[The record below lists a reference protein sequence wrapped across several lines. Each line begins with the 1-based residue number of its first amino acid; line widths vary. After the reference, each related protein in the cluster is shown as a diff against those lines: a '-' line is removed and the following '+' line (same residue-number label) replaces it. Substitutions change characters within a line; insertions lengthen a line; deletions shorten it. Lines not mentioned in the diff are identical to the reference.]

1 MEKRGGSGGGGT
13 PASFDRSTL
22 RNVRVVQR
30 NLVYVIGLPPA
41 IALEETLKKPEYFGQ
56 YGRIVKVHDNL
67 PNMHIILHHRLRML
81 IPTTSTHNH
90 TAHRSPSTARS
101 SRRPSSPSRASSRC
115 LRPAPPM

>member
-1 MEKRGGSGGGGT
+1 MDKRGGSGGT

-56 YGRIVKVHDNL
+56 YGRIVKV
-67 PNMHIILHHRLRML
+67 RKG
-81 IPTTSTHNH
+81 
-90 TAHRSPSTARS
+90 
-101 SRRPSSPSRASSRC
+101 SRKPC
-115 LRPAPPM
+115 LAQPFF